1 MTSLNEVSGQTEFL
15 NTMSLILMIISVTFL
30 VAAIVLWFVLKI
42 PHSFKVL
49 TGVGAGK
56 SISKLKEGS
65 KNGTAA
71 YYVNTDVHASL
82 NWNTS
87 ARLDNRVLPNEDDE
101 GTVVLNEDTVLLSE
115 DTVVLSNNDGFE
127 INEDIIYTNGNR
139 Q

>member
-1 MTSLNEVSGQTEFL
+1 MTSLNNLSGQTEFL
-15 NTMSLILMIISVTFL
+15 NTMSLVLMIISVTFL

-49 TGVGAGK
+49 TGVGSGK

-65 KNGTAA
+65 KSGTA

-87 ARLDNRVLPNEDDE
+87 SKLDNRAFVNKNDDE
-101 GTVVLNEDTVLLSE
+101 TVILNEDTVLLNE
-115 DTVVLSNNDGFE
+115 ETVVLNNSNDGFE
-127 INEDIIYTNGNR
+127 INEDIIFTNGNR